1 MAIVASNDAGRFVS
15 QSGMSP
21 TWIVEAVDVS
31 AKGQL
36 GGGAG
41 LEDRSPDQL
50 TLDRLEHRFH
60 HRIIVEI
67 ALSAYRRDDVVRF
80 QEPLIIV
87 RAVLA
92 AAIGVLDQA
101 DGGLQG

>member
-1 MAIVASNDAGRFVS
+1 MASNDAGRFVS

-31 AKGQL
+31 AKGQF
-36 GGGAG
+36 GGCAS

-60 HRIIVEI
+60 HRIMVAI
-67 ALSAYRRDDVVRF
+67 ALSENRYGTEGRSGI
-80 QEPLIIV
+80 EP
-87 RAVLA
+87 
-92 AAIGVLDQA
+92 GDQA
-101 DGGLQG
+101 SLMSEQASAAFGRLKAS